1 MENQNIYSKPVTLRN
16 ILRFAVPTIAMS
28 VFMSFYTMVDGLF
41 VSNLIGTDAL
51 SAINL
56 TAPVIQLVTAIS
68 TMLATGGSAVIMK
81 KMGEHRNEEAKEDF
95 TFLVLVNVAAGL
107 VMCGA
112 GYLVMERIFAGM
124 DLSAAVAG
132 YCTEYLS
139 RYLLFTVP
147 ILLMNNFTLYM
158 IASEKAALS
167 LLCSVAGGVLNMVLD
182 YVLIKMLSMGIGGA
196 AVATGLG
203 YSVTAVTGLFVFSR
217 KKSLLHFEKPVL
229 RFRVLAAAASNGCS
243 EMATALV
250 TGIVTMMFN
259 WTMLRY
265 VGEDGVAA
273 VTIIM
278 YVLMFASSLYT
289 GYSYGVAPMI
299 SYYFGEQRLEAQKG
313 TAGFAEPR
321 SGKITGTGGEEPDCA
336 ALSFAEPRS
345 GKITGLRGEEPDHI
359 LSLPGKPYDG
369 QEGET
374 GSSAG
379 KLRKLISISFRVIA
393 FISVLTVAASLLLT
407 KPLVSVFARPDNPV
421 FALAVT
427 GNRICTAALL
437 FIGFNIF
444 ASGMFTALSNGVI
457 SAVLAF
463 SRSFV
468 FMLITMLVL
477 PALLGVN
484 GIWLATPAA
493 ELMALALSAAMFRRY
508 RKKYGY

>member
-1 MENQNIYSKPVTLRN
+1 MENSNAYEKPVTLKN
-16 ILRFAVPTIAMS
+16 IVKFAVPTIAMT

-56 TAPVIQLVTAIS
+56 TAPVIQLVTAVS

-81 KMGEHRNEEAKEDF
+81 KMGEQKTDEAKEDF
-95 TFLVLVNVAAGL
+95 TFLIIVNVMVGL
-107 VMCGA
+107 VMCAA
-112 GYLVMERIFAGM
+112 GYLAMDFIFAGM
-124 DLSAAVAG
+124 NLSPAVEG
-132 YCTEYLS
+132 YCVEYLS
-139 RYLLFTVP
+139 RYLIFTVP

-158 IASEKAALS
+158 IASEKAVLS
-167 LLCSVAGGVLNMVLD
+167 LVCSVTGGILNMALD
-182 YVLIKMLSMGIGGA
+182 YVFIAGLDMGIGGA

-217 KKSLLHFEKPVL
+217 KKSLLHFKKPVF
-229 RFRVLAAAASNGCS
+229 RIRVLGSAASNGCS

-259 WTMLRY
+259 WTMLHY

-289 GYSYGVAPMI
+289 GYSYGVAPML
-299 SYYFGEQRLEAQKG
+299 SFYYGEQNRE
-313 TAGFAEPR
+313 
-321 SGKITGTGGEEPDCA
+321 
-336 ALSFAEPRS
+336 
-345 GKITGLRGEEPDHI
+345 
-359 LSLPGKPYDG
+359 
-369 QEGET
+369 
-374 GSSAG
+374 
-379 KLRKLISISFRVIA
+379 KLKKLVGMSMKVIA
-393 FISVLTVAASLLLT
+393 VISVITAAASFVMT
-407 KPLVSVFARPDNPV
+407 RPLVSVFARPDNPV
-421 FALAVT
+421 YDLAVT
-427 GNRICTAALL
+427 GNRICTAALF

-444 ASGMFTALSNGVI
+444 ASGMFTALSNGIV

-468 FMLITMLVL
+468 FMLITMIVL
-477 PALLGVN
+477 PLLLGVN

-493 ELMALALSAAMFRRY
+493 ELMALSLSFFMLLKY
-508 RKKYGY
+508 RKRYGYMSGNGSDDKRK

>member
-1 MENQNIYSKPVTLRN
+1 MEDQNIYFKPVTVRN
-16 ILRFAVPTIAMS
+16 IFKFAVPTIAMT

-56 TAPVIQLVTAIS
+56 TAPVIQFVTAVS

-81 KMGEHRNEEAKEDF
+81 KIGEQRIREAREDF
-95 TFLVLVNVAAGL
+95 TFLILVNAAVGI
-107 VMCGA
+107 VMCVL
-112 GYLVMERIFAGM
+112 GYLAMGSIFGGMNLSLDVER
-124 DLSAAVAG
+124 
-132 YCTEYLS
+132 YCVEYLS

-158 IASEKAALS
+158 IASEKASLS
-167 LLCSVAGGVLNMVLD
+167 FICSVAGGVLNMVLD
-182 YVLIKMLSMGIGGA
+182 YVFIAGFHMGIGGA

-203 YSVTAVTGLFVFSR
+203 YSVTAVVGLFVFAR
-217 KKSLLHFEKPVL
+217 KNSLLHFRKPVC
-229 RFRVLAAAASNGCS
+229 RFKVLINAAANGCS

-250 TGIVTMMFN
+250 TGIITMMFN
-259 WTMLRY
+259 WTMLHY

-299 SYYFGEQRLEAQKG
+299 SFYYGEKNR
-313 TAGFAEPR
+313 
-321 SGKITGTGGEEPDCA
+321 D
-336 ALSFAEPRS
+336 
-345 GKITGLRGEEPDHI
+345 
-359 LSLPGKPYDG
+359 
-369 QEGET
+369 
-374 GSSAG
+374 
-379 KLRKLISISFRVIA
+379 KLKKLISISMKVIL
-393 FISVLTVAASLLLT
+393 FISVLTIASSFMLT
-407 KPLVSVFARPDNPV
+407 RPLVSVFAPPDNPV
-421 FALAVT
+421 YDLAVT
-427 GNRICTAALL
+427 GNRICSVALL

-444 ASGMFTALSNGVI
+444 ASGMFTALSNGAV

-477 PALLGVN
+477 PAVLGVN
-484 GIWLATPAA
+484 GIWLATPVA
-493 ELMALALSAAMFRRY
+493 ELMALVLSTVMFLKYRKRY
-508 RKKYGY
+508 RY